1 MRYIH
6 SNFVSNFMGAVNS
19 KDVDLTLDIWV
30 NEVSD
35 LVIDATDEIISLLNK
50 TGIKADKTDSYEQ
63 LIDKILDNINS
74 NNLLNKGISFL
85 IAQRNN
91 ITPDKNKDWKK
102 IIDSIGEKYNTLFK
116 STLSNEKFKAAVKA
130 DLMEHIKSKSVSAK
144 SGNAKVV
151 FTKDTAAGKRQRNIK
166 IAWYIAGGLV
176 AVALV
181 YYGLDWYKKN
191 KMSFENG
198 GALPAPAPLATP
210 IPAPIQPQMAAP
222 VTPVVA
228 PIVSHVAPTATI

>member
-1 MRYIH
+1 MRYVH

-35 LVIDATDEIISLLNK
+35 LVIDATDEVISLLNK
-50 TGIKADKTDSYEQ
+50 TGVKAEKTDSYEQ

-74 NNLLNKGISFL
+74 NTLLNKGISFL

-102 IIDSIGEKYNTLFK
+102 IIDSIGDKYNTLFK
-116 STLSNEKFKAAVKA
+116 STLTNEKFKAAVKS
-130 DLMEHIKSKSVSAK
+130 DLMEHIKSKSVSSK

-151 FTKDTAAGKRQRNIK
+151 FTKDTVEGKRKRNIK
-166 IAWYIAGGLV
+166 IALYVAGGIAVV
-176 AVALV
+176 AAI

-191 KMSFENG
+191 KLSFENG
-198 GALPAPAPLATP
+198 GALPAPTPLPT
-210 IPAPIQPQMAAP
+210 PAPIQPQMAAP

-228 PIVSHVAPTATI
+228 PIVSHVAPTPTI